1 VTPARWAAVAA
12 IAFALYFAIQGGEY
26 GTTHLLEL
34 KADIVREEQQVG
46 RLEVVVD
53 SLEKEVKAIRTDK
66 RVQER
71 VAREQFGMIKDGEY
85 LFRIVPGDTGDA
97 ADRVEER

>member
-12 IAFALYFAIQGGEY
+12 LAFALYFAIQGGEY

-34 KADIVREEQQVG
+34 RADVEREREQVA
-46 RLEVVVD
+46 RLRVVVD
-53 SLEKEVKAIRTDK
+53 SLTRAAEAIRRDP

-71 VAREQFGMIKDGEY
+71 VARESFGMLRKGEY
-85 LFRIVPGDTGDA
+85 LFRIVPGDTG
-97 ADRVEER
+97 RQLE